1 MSQYYNQQ
9 RNPNFAP
16 QQGQNVQPNVNA
28 PVNQIQSAPVQPQAP
43 MSQQGYQQNNFAP
56 VQQAPMQAQQGF
68 NQAPV
73 QAQGQQVWDNNC
85 TDFSNYVPKPRT
97 YNGNGGPKKVFDRFV
112 LEKFT
117 EFDHRPDIQGLI
129 AYLKDQLKDIK
140 GRIGMHEFQGVC
152 FLKLPYDVQFLEY
165 LKNTY
170 HICFYKNGKMWA
182 CNAGVAPKVMSDL
195 QRAVEGTFVMPSGA
209 PFMFAKP
216 NYKKKNYGNNNN
228 FNGYQQQTNFAP
240 QGNGFNGNNG
250 YNQQSNSNYQNYQ

>member
-16 QQGQNVQPNVNA
+16 QQQCQNVQPNVNA
-28 PVNQIQSAPVQPQAP
+28 PVNQMQPTPVQAPQ
-43 MSQQGYQQNNFAP
+43 GFN
-56 VQQAPMQAQQGF
+56 QAPMQAQ
-68 NQAPV
+68 P
-73 QAQGQQVWDNNC
+73 QQVWSNNC

-117 EFDHRPDIQGLI
+117 EFDNRPDIQGLI
-129 AYLKDQLKDIK
+129 AYLKDQLRDIK

-152 FLKLPYDVQFLEY
+152 FLKLPYDVQFLDY

-182 CNAGVAPKVMSDL
+182 CNAGVAPKVMNDL

-216 NYKKKNYGNNNN
+216 NYKKKNYSNNNN
-228 FNGYQQQTNFAP
+228 FNGYQQQNNFAP

-250 YNQQSNSNYQNYQ
+250 YNQLNGNYQNYQ